1 MSVLTIASSKGGP
14 GKTTL
19 AMLLAST
26 LAADGY
32 SVLLVDAD
40 PTEALSRWVKN
51 TYEGT
56 AIQGVAETD
65 ETRLAHLIG
74 ERADEP
80 DLLLVDTAGFGN
92 RAAAVAMTSSDTILI
107 PALAGEA
114 DITEAEKTIR
124 LAEGL
129 ARAAR
134 RAIPAFIVLNRV
146 RRTQL
151 ARHAAQ
157 EVIAANL
164 PRLDATLSDLV
175 AYGELSYSG
184 QLPASGPA
192 LAEVKALI
200 GELQAKGHL
209 PSRPKRR
216 SVNKAALRNVVTP

>member
-19 AMLLAST
+19 AMLFAST

-32 SVLLVDAD
+32 SVILVDAD

-51 TYEGT
+51 TYEGPT
-56 AIQGVAETD
+56 IQTVAETD

-80 DLLLVDTAGFGN
+80 DLLLVDTAG
-92 RAAAVAMTSSDTILI
+92 S
-107 PALAGEA
+107 GEA

-134 RAIPAFIVLNRV
+134 RAIPAFVVLNRV

-157 EVIAANL
+157 EVMTASL
-164 PRLDATLSDLV
+164 PRLNAMLSDLV

-184 QLPASGPA
+184 RLPPSGPA
-192 LAEVKALI
+192 PAEVKALI

-209 PSRPKRR
+209 PNTPRR
-216 SVNKAALRNVVTP
+216 RNAILISLRNAVGP